1 MVKSRFLAL
10 SSKPEETGVSII
22 PALKVSKKENN
33 TWNKRPLDDKR
44 LQVGA
49 ASDECVSTTAVN
61 E

>member
-49 ASDECVSTTAVN
+49 CDEGVSL
-61 E
+61 